1 MATNDAKLLA
11 FDEAPC
17 AFDRESV
24 RSYDRDGRLHV
35 ASTNISKATINE
47 YFGREIP
54 QAQALGL
61 DPDRKYRMLRDP
73 KELERSASTFNNL
86 QLLSRHVAVSA
97 RDHQP
102 DLVIGSTGTDAVFE
116 HPYLRNSL
124 VLWANDGIHDVEAA
138 LKRELSCSY
147 HYDADMTPGR
157 YEDQPY
163 DGVMRNIVGNHVAL
177 VKAGRAGPDV
187 VVGDEKP
194 TETLTMSTTV
204 LTRKAALVQG
214 AVIGYLAPKLAKDEK
229 LADLTA
235 LFAPVKADNYVASK
249 AAIIAGLTKQTTGKL
264 AKDAKLDDLPAFLGA
279 FDAMDPAEE
288 ADDSEEDD
296 EEEKKKKAAADKKAR
311 DKKAKDAKA
320 AKDAEEEEERK
331 KADDADCDTPE
342 KKAAADK
349 KRAYDKAAKDKAAK
363 DAEESEKEKEKA
375 MDEAIKLAKDEAIAE
390 GAKQGVKLAHEIRDA
405 ERFARAYVG
414 EMPGVA
420 FDSAEQVYR
429 AALKIKGVK
438 DAEKIHV
445 SALRTVLE
453 AQPVMNRATPR
464 VAMDAA
470 SVSSFDKMFPSAAR
484 IGRA

>member
-1 MATNDAKLLA
+1 MSTTGALLA
-11 FDEAPC
+11 FDEAPV

-47 YFGREIP
+47 YPGREIP
-54 QAQALGL
+54 NAQTLGL
-61 DPDRKYRMLRDP
+61 DPNRKYRMLRDP
-73 KELERSASTFNNL
+73 KELERAAPTFNNL

-102 DLVIGSTGTDAVFE
+102 DLVIGSTGTDAAYE

-124 VLWANDGIHDVEAA
+124 VLWAGDGIHDVEAA
-138 LKRELSCSY
+138 FKKELSCSY

-157 YEDQPY
+157 YEEQPY

-177 VKAGRAGPDV
+177 VKSGRAGPDV

-194 TETLTMSTTV
+194 NEEIFTMGVTV

-214 AVIGYLAPKLAKDEK
+214 AMIGYLQPKLAQDAK
-229 LADLTA
+229 LPDLTA
-235 LFAPVKADNYVASK
+235 LFAAVKADNYVASK
-249 AAIIAGLTKQTTGKL
+249 AAIAAGVTEKVKGKL
-264 AKDAKLDDLPAFLGA
+264 AADAKLDDLPKFLGA

-288 ADDSEEDD
+288 SAEDEET
-296 EEEKKKKAAADKKAR
+296 EEEKKEREAKEKAVADKKAKDAKTARDKKARDAEGETEEEKKAREDKEAEEAKDKKAR
-311 DKKAKDAKA
+311 DKKAKDA
-320 AKDAEEEEERK
+320 E
-331 KADDADCDTPE
+331 C
-342 KKAAADK
+342 
-349 KRAYDKAAKDKAAK
+349 
-363 DAEESEKEKEKA
+363 EKEKA
-375 MDEAIKLAKDEAIAE
+375 MDAAIQLAKDEATTA
-390 GAKQGVKLAHEIRDA
+390 GAALAIKLAHEIRDA

-420 FDSAEQVYR
+420 FDSAEQVFR

-438 DAEKIHV
+438 DADKIHA

-470 SVSSFDKMFPSAAR
+470 SVSSFDKMYPQAAR